1 MFFLAAQFDE
11 TKLFFFRVIG
21 KEHAG
26 DIRKQ
31 TTEKAFQCRGVNG
44 KRKIGFP
51 VDRIGP
57 GFRSDFRGVP
67 ERSVDIKNNTVHMK
81 NLLYL
86 YKIIV
91 YKVNN
96 NVYCREKEEKKQE
109 KLPVD

>member
-21 KEHAG
+21 KEYTG
-26 DIRKQ
+26 DIGKQ

-57 GFRSDFRGVP
+57 GFRAISVESQSVP
-67 ERSVDIKNNTVHMK
+67 STS
-81 NLLYL
+81 
-86 YKIIV
+86 KII
-91 YKVNN
+91 
-96 NVYCREKEEKKQE
+96 
-109 KLPVD
+109 LSI